1 MRRIWA
7 LACVGLLA
15 STLDA
20 MAGTNTFT
28 GDLDLGL
35 SGVLVGG
42 SNDLWQVGG
51 SFNNAST
58 NNFGYSILGSVFEFT
73 GTGAHNVEQ
82 AGLDLSVCAS
92 SISNNFAFGTLQIDG
107 GTVTVV
113 DDFPN
118 LGGQNAI
125 YVQAL
130 TGSGTLNVGAGMR
143 FYFNST
149 NGWSGTVNVTSNGV
163 FRQDLNLPGGVDSDG
178 DGVVNSNECAC
189 GTDPLNPNSFLH
201 IVSIV
206 RQTNN
211 VLVKWTTVG
220 GHSYV
225 LQTNAPPLNG
235 SYTNDF
241 ADFSP
246 LVTVPGSGE
255 STTNYL
261 DIGGAT
267 NIPSRFYRV
276 RLGP

>member
-1 MRRIWA
+1 MRRLWT
-7 LACVGLLA
+7 LACVALIA
-15 STLDA
+15 STVDT

-42 SNDLWQVGG
+42 SNDLFQVGG

-58 NNFGYSILGSVFEFT
+58 NNFGYNILGSVFEFT
-73 GTGAHNVEQ
+73 GTGAHNLEQ
-82 AGLDLSVCAS
+82 AGRDFSICAS

-113 DDFPN
+113 DNFTN

-130 TGSGTLNVGAGMR
+130 TGSGTLNIDAGMH
-143 FYFNST
+143 FYYNST
-149 NGWSGTVNVTSNGV
+149 NGWSGAVNVTGNGL
-163 FRQDLNLPGGVDSDG
+163 FRQDVNLPGNVDSDG

-189 GTDPLNPNSFLH
+189 GTDPLKSASYMH

-206 RQTNN
+206 HQTNN
-211 VLVKWTTVG
+211 VLITWTTVG
-220 GHSYV
+220 GHSYM

-241 ADFSP
+241 SDFSP

>member
-225 LQTNAPPLNG
+225 LQTNAPPLN
-235 SYTNDF
+235 
-241 ADFSP
+241 
-246 LVTVPGSGE
+246 
-255 STTNYL
+255 
-261 DIGGAT
+261 AT